1 MVCFRGLANR
11 KKFGDIDD
19 NKKEKFG
26 FANGGPSENLPGP
39 VALVMEMK
47 RW

>member
-1 MVCFRGLANR
+1 MVYFRGLVNR

-26 FANGGPSENLPGP
+26 FANGGPSGNRPFL
-39 VALVMEMK
+39 
-47 RW
+47 